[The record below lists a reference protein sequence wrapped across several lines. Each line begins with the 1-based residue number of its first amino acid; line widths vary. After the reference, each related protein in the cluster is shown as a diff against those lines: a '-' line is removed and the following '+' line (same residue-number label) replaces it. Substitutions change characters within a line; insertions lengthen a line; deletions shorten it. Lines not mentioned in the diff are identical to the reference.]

1 VCRHVNRLLSR
12 AARPSCFVKHDRSC
26 YFRPVALVKGAATR
40 SAIVDEALR
49 QTARDGLAGLSF
61 GTLAD
66 ALQLSKSGLFAHF
79 KAKEALQ
86 LAVLEEA
93 GARFRKRVLAPAL
106 ARPAGRERLVALFT
120 RYVDWMGD
128 GCVYSTIAQEIAKLP
143 EPVERAFR
151 DGQREWQQTIS
162 DVAAACVSPQW
173 SAGVTLHFVGLAL
186 AYQQAVKVFAETGAR
201 RRIIRTFEQ
210 TLRTMT

>member
-1 VCRHVNRLLSR
+1 M
-12 AARPSCFVKHDRSC
+12 
-26 YFRPVALVKGAATR
+26 ALVKGAATR
-40 SAIVDEALR
+40 GAIVDEAVR

-61 GTLAD
+61 GGLAD

-93 GARFRKRVLAPAL
+93 GDRFRQRVLGPAL
-106 ARPAGRERLVALFT
+106 ARPAGRERLLALFA

-128 GCVYSTIAQEIAKLP
+128 GCVYSTIAQEIGKLP

-151 DGQREWQQTIS
+151 DGQRQWQKTIG
-162 DVAAACVSPQW
+162 DVAEAAVGPHRSVE
-173 SAGVTLHFVGLAL
+173 VTLHFVGLAL
-186 AYQQAVKVFAETGAR
+186 AHQQAVKVFADTGAR
-201 RRIIRTFEQ
+201 RRIIRLFEQ
-210 TLRTMT
+210 IVET